1 MATSGDDTASDAG
14 ENTDVAKDIETKA
27 EADVVIATEAD
38 TPTATEADTPTEAKD
53 KKSSKSN
60 DKVKHEPSYDVIYEG
75 EITVPMDVDVLITGL
90 IVKHNH
96 YIDKYQAEFDTLD
109 PVVGEIMPKLEA
121 AKKGR
126 DEINERIVVLKEKR
140 RQLYHQAKGMRT
152 EMYKLMDIDDDLKSA
167 PIESKK
173 IRDEIEELD
182 WTLQTTQISTSKERD
197 IVKNIR
203 ILDAKLHTMDEDV
216 DREAEVSTKI
226 SELKETLTA
235 TMDEANSAHEEIMSI
250 ADESQKF
257 HEEYIKYNE
266 VARGS
271 GGVFPQG

>member
-1 MATSGDDTASDAG
+1 
-14 ENTDVAKDIETKA
+14 
-27 EADVVIATEAD
+27 
-38 TPTATEADTPTEAKD
+38 
-53 KKSSKSN
+53 KSSKSN

-152 EMYKLMDIDDDLKSA
+152 EMYKLMDIDNDLKSA

-271 GGVFPQG
+271 GGRHKWLSARITSHREALTHWNERQAGGVAND